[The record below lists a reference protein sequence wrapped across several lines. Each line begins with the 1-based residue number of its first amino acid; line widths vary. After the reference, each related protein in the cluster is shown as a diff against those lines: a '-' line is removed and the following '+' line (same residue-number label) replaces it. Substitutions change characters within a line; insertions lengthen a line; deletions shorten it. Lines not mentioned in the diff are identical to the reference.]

1 MWLTHSTYS
10 IIYVHILTY
19 IHISPIHLYRPTYT
33 LYLPTLLSV
42 TYLFI
47 YLSAH
52 LPVWSSICAYANP
65 PLHSSIDP
73 SVHHSSYLS
82 VCPPTHPPVIH
93 PTIHAVT
100 RPSFYFLTNPPVC
113 LPSCALTPSLIL
125 LSRDPNCSHLSI
137 FQTLDSIYAVP
148 CSGIQGSV
156 GLSPFPIAYSLARVN
171 HGEVVRQ
178 KEKIPGCRVE
188 SS

>member
-10 IIYVHILTY
+10 ITYVHILTY
-19 IHISPIHLYRPTYT
+19 IHISPIHLYRPTYS
-33 LYLPTLLSV
+33 LYLPILLSI
-42 TYLFI
+42 TYLF
-47 YLSAH
+47 LSLSTH

-82 VCPPTHPPVIH
+82 VCHTSNHPCSYPSILLLPHQPT
-93 PTIHAVT
+93 
-100 RPSFYFLTNPPVC
+100 
-113 LPSCALTPSLIL
+113 CALTPSLIL
-125 LSRDPNCSHLSI
+125 LSRDPNYSHLSV
-137 FQTLDSIYAVP
+137 FQTLDSVYAVP
-148 CSGIQGSV
+148 CSGTQGST
-156 GLSPFPIAYSLARVN
+156 GLSPLPIAYSLARVN

-178 KEKIPGCRVE
+178 KEKIPGCRVK